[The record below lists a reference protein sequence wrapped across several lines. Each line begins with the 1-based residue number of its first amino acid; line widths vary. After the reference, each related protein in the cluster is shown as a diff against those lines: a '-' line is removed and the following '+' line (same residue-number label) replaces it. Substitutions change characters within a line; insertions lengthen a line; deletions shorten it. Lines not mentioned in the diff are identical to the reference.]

1 MNTKL
6 MRVCFLL
13 AVCLGFLMT
22 SPTQAASLQLVP
34 NWGASGVPT
43 NVSMYAYVPDN
54 LPPNPPILVL
64 LHYWGGGAGGV
75 FAEAQAGGIV
85 AAADQYGFIMV
96 VPERSADCWDS
107 GSTQSLTHDGGGETQ
122 AIAQMVKYAITN
134 YQANS
139 NRVYVAGTSCGA
151 MMTEAM
157 LAVYPDI
164 FKAGVAF
171 AGQAVGGAWTPVTHT
186 AQEWGNIVRNCYPG
200 YTGPRPRVQLWHG
213 TADGI
218 INYTNQ
224 LEAIM
229 QWGNVLGLSINP
241 TVSNTVVIPGITNQW
256 IHQVWKDT
264 NGASRLDAWS
274 EIDGGHGTDANLN
287 ARYVIPFLGLDKAG
301 PVDPGAGG
309 QRGRPHINAA
319 HSTFVGDNGQ
329 PLRGPYTSTEWTG
342 AWSADNIPNMKSLGF
357 NAVHLYAESF
367 DPSYPT
373 NGSTAPGYHVDEVD
387 KIVAAT
393 RDAGLYLVMTIGNG
407 ALNGNHN
414 TAWTTNFWNLYA
426 ARYANE
432 THVLFEIHNEPM
444 AWGPSYLTGTSPA
457 GTLDM
462 EIAAYRAIRAV
473 APNSP
478 VLLFSYAVLGGSGGS
493 DAALTDIHA
502 FNQTIFGNTN
512 AVWTNVVVGFH
523 GYAGAGGTAIAV
535 SNLISA
541 GYPCMMTEF
550 GAGTWGGGNGGLDVE
565 GVANWE
571 RLGVSWLAFAY
582 IPPSGVSDDV
592 TRPDAYINRVVNS
605 GLSWT
610 PDYGSFPTIR
620 SVYGNGG
627 YPWTTPDYNNNTLSA
642 TLRIEA
648 EKFDNGGK
656 GVAYFNANS
665 TNLGGQYRTGETVG
679 IETTSDTGG
688 GYDVGWNAAGDW
700 LEYTMKVTV
709 AGTYN
714 LRLRVAGTGAG
725 SVRVLAYGNNRNQ
738 TTNGVDLTGQW
749 TLPNTGGNQTWQTVT
764 NSVFLGPDQQRL
776 RISVLAGGFNLNWIE
791 LSPASTGPIADGTYK
806 FLNAANA
813 AAMELSTS
821 NTVVTDTPS
830 GANNQQWTLR
840 HIGGGLYQVT
850 PAAGGNSWD
859 SGGGLHLSP
868 WGWGPG
874 GNSCFSMLPTGGG
887 YYRLFST
894 GSGSP
899 LQPSTENPPAVN
911 DGKIYT
917 GAAVQQWA
925 ILAPS
930 APVFPIGLS
939 VTAISATQNSLTWNA
954 VTGATSY
961 SLKRSAVSGGP
972 YTTIASGVTATNY
985 TDTVA
990 AGTPYYYVV
999 STVVG
1004 GVESLNSAEATV
1016 ALPFPWITQDVG
1028 SVGVAGSA
1036 AYTYSNG
1043 VFSVTGSGADI
1054 WGSSDAFRFAYVPIT
1069 GDCTIVARVASEQN
1083 VDGWSKAGVMIR
1095 ESLTDNAANAF
1106 MAVTPGNGVA
1116 WQARSSTGG
1125 GTGNNT
1131 AAGTAP
1137 YWVKLVRSGNAFTGY
1152 VSPDG
1157 TNWTQQGTATF
1168 TMASTAYVGLALT
1181 SHNNSSLCLATFDN
1195 VSLPGWPPPLGPTG
1209 LAATVASASQINLVW
1224 NAFNNATSYN
1234 VKRSATSGGS
1244 YTTIAT
1250 GVMAT
1255 NYLDTGVSV
1264 RAGYYYVVS
1273 AMVGGS
1279 ETPNSAEASLSF
1291 GKLTGTIIGTAGSWN
1306 NSGNTITNVFD
1317 NNLNTYFDAP
1327 DPGNGD
1333 WVGLDF
1339 GVGVTNVITKINYC
1353 PRSGLETRMTNG
1365 VFQGANNPNFT
1376 GAVTLF
1382 TITNSPA
1389 SGVFTSVTITNLT
1402 AFRYVRYLSPN
1413 GSWGNVAELEFYGYP
1428 SAALAT
1434 APAAPGGLAAA
1445 AVSSSQINLSWN
1457 VSAGATNYKV
1467 KRSTTN
1473 GGPYLV
1479 VASGSTATNCNDTGL
1494 AAATTYYYVV
1504 SALNAGAESTNSTQV
1519 SVTTA
1524 MPPPAAPASLTA
1536 TVVSTNQINLMWTA
1550 SSGAT
1555 SYNVKRSATNGG
1567 PYTVASGVTAT
1578 NYPDGGLAGGTM
1590 YYYVVSAVNAGGESA
1605 NSQQAIATTASGTL
1619 GSLVH
1624 RYSFSETN
1632 GASIADSV
1640 GGPIWN
1646 GTLPSGGT
1654 FTNGQLTLA
1663 SASSQYAS
1671 LPTGIVGTLSNFT
1684 IVTWVKLNST
1694 ANWARIFDF
1703 GSDGTTNMFLTP
1715 QNGANGTLRFGITT
1729 NGGGSEQQINCSS
1742 TMSVGVWYQ
1751 VAVTLNGNTGIL
1763 YLNGLPVGTN
1773 TAMTLRPSSLGS
1785 TANNYLG
1792 RSQYPDPYFDGAIDE
1807 FRIYNVGLSAA
1818 AAAQFY
1824 AGGPSQTAT
1833 VTLGN
1838 LNQTYNG
1845 TARSVTVTTTPTN
1858 LTVNLTYNGSANA
1871 PTNAG
1876 SYAVIGTI
1884 SDANYQGS
1892 ATNTLVISKGAGT
1905 VNLGN
1910 LSQTYDGT
1918 AKSASATTTP
1928 TNLTV
1933 NLTYNGSAN
1942 APTNAGSYTVIGT
1955 INDANYQGSATNT
1968 LVISKGAG
1976 TVTLSN
1982 LSQTY
1987 DGAAKSANAT
1997 TTPTN
2002 LTVNITYNGSANAPT
2017 NAGSYTVIGT
2027 INDAN
2032 YQGGATNTLV
2042 ISKAISPQM
2051 SLALVGA
2058 NLTVSWPQTNTGFT
2072 VQYCTNLMLGSWL
2085 NVTSSAPQIVGSNWQ
2100 LALPPASNTPSAFYR
2115 LSK

>member
-1 MNTKL
+1 MKKQL
-6 MRVCFLL
+6 SRVCFLL
-13 AVCLGFLMT
+13 AACLGLFTAL
-22 SPTQAASLQLVP
+22 PAQAASLQLVTNFP
-34 NWGASGVPT
+34 PFVPT
-43 NVSMYAYVPDN
+43 SGAGPVSMYAYVPDN
-54 LPPNPPILVL
+54 LAPNPPILVL
-64 LHYWGGGAGGV
+64 CHYYGATAGDI
-75 FAEAQAGGIV
+75 FAEAVGGGIV
-85 AAADQYGFIMV
+85 AAADQYGFIIV
-96 VPERSADCWDS
+96 VPQARDSTGTNGRCWDYN
-107 GSTQSLTHDGGGETQ
+107 STQSLTHDGGGDTQ
-122 AIAQMVKYAITN
+122 GIAQMVKYAITN

-139 NRVYVAGTSCGA
+139 NRVYVTGTSCGG
-151 MMTEAM
+151 MMTEAL

-164 FKAGVAF
+164 FKAGAEFSGVP
-171 AGQAVGGAWTPVTHT
+171 AGADGWGGDQMSLTTP
-186 AQEWGNIVRNCYPG
+186 EWGNMVSAMYSG
-200 YTGPRPRVQLWHG
+200 YSGRRPRVQLWHG
-213 TADGI
+213 TADTI
-218 INYTNQ
+218 VSYTNQ
-224 LEAIM
+224 LEAIKE
-229 QWGNVLGLSINP
+229 WSNVLGISTNP
-241 TVSNTVVIPGITNQW
+241 TTTTTVIIPNITNQW
-256 IHQVWKDT
+256 THQVWKDT
-264 NGASRLDAWS
+264 NGATLIDAWT
-274 EIDGGHGTDANLN
+274 EINGPHGTDANLD
-287 ARYVIPFLGLDKAG
+287 ARYVIPFLGLDKG
-301 PVDPGAGG
+301 GTTDSGAGG
-309 QRGRPHINAA
+309 QRGRAKLNAA
-319 HSTFVGDNGQ
+319 RTTFVADDGQ
-329 PLRGPYTSTEWTG
+329 LLRGPYTSTEWT
-342 AWSADNIPNMKSLGF
+342 SATSYDEIENMKTLGF
-357 NAVHLYAESF
+357 NAVHLYGESF

-373 NGSTAPGYHVDEVD
+373 NGSTAPGYAAAQIDS
-387 KIVAAT
+387 IVQST
-393 RDAGLYLVMTIGNG
+393 RDAGLYLIITIGNG
-407 ALNGNHN
+407 ANNGDNN
-414 TAWTTNFWNLYA
+414 YQWAVDFWKLYA

-462 EIAAYRAIRAV
+462 EIAAYKTIRTN
-473 APNSP
+473 APNTP
-478 VLLFSYAVLGGSGGS
+478 VLLFTYAVLGGSGGS

-502 FNQTIFGNTN
+502 FNGTVFSNTN
-512 AVWTNVVVGFH
+512 AVWTNEVVGFH
-523 GYAGAGGTAIAV
+523 GYAGAGDTAIAV

-571 RLGVSWLAFAY
+571 RLGVSWLTFAY

-610 PDYGSFPTIR
+610 PDYGYFPAIR
-620 SVYGNGG
+620 SIYGNGG
-627 YPWTTPDYNNNTLSA
+627 YPWTTPDYNNNTLSG

-648 EKFDNGGK
+648 ENFDNGGK

-665 TNLGGQYRTGETVG
+665 TNPGGQYRTNETVG
-679 IETTSDTGG
+679 IEATLDTGG

-700 LEYTMKVTV
+700 LEYTIKVPV

-714 LRLRVAGTGAG
+714 LRLRVAGTSAG

-776 RISVLAGGFNLNWIE
+776 RINVLAGGFNLNWIE
-791 LSPASTGPIADGTYK
+791 LSPASTGVIADGTYK

-813 AAMELSTS
+813 AALELTTS

-840 HIGGGLYQVT
+840 HIGGGSYQVT

-859 SGGGLHLSP
+859 SGGSLQISP
-868 WGWGPG
+868 WGWGAG
-874 GNSCFSMLPTGGG
+874 GSSCFIMLPTGGG

-899 LQPSTENPPAVN
+899 LQPSTDNPPAVN
-911 DGKIYT
+911 DGNIYT

-925 ILAPS
+925 ILSPS

-939 VTAISATQNSLTWNA
+939 VTAISATQNTLAWNA

-961 SLKRSAVSGGP
+961 NVKRSAVSGGP
-972 YTTIASGVTATNY
+972 YTTIASDVNGTNY

-990 AGTPYYYVV
+990 AGTPYYYVA
-999 STVVG
+999 SAVVG
-1004 GVESLNSAEATV
+1004 GVESLNSVEATV

-1106 MAVTPGNGVA
+1106 VAVTPGNGVT
-1116 WQARSSTGG
+1116 WQSRSSTGG
-1125 GTGNNT
+1125 GSGNAATG
-1131 AAGTAP
+1131 GLSAP
-1137 YWVKLVRSGNAFTGY
+1137 YWVKLVRSGNTFTGY

-1157 TNWTQQGTATF
+1157 TNWTQQGSATF

-1181 SHNNSSLCLATFDN
+1181 SHNNSSLCVATFDN

-1209 LAATVASASQINLVW
+1209 LAATAASASQINLVW

-1279 ETPNSAEASLSF
+1279 ETPNSAEAAVSF

-1306 NSGNTITNVFD
+1306 NSGNTISNVFD

-1339 GVGVTNVITKINYC
+1339 GMGVTNVITKINYC

-1402 AFRYVRYLSPN
+1402 AFRCVRYLSPN

-1428 SAALAT
+1428 AATSAT
-1434 APAAPGGLAAA
+1434 APAAPGGFAAA

-1457 VSAGATNYKV
+1457 ASAGATNYKV

-1479 VASGSTATNCNDTGL
+1479 VASGSTATNFNDTGL

-1504 SALNAGAESTNSTQV
+1504 SALNAGAESTNSAPA
-1519 SVTTA
+1519 SATTLMA
-1524 MPPPAAPASLTA
+1524 VPAAPAGLTA
-1536 TVVSTNQINLMWTA
+1536 TTVSTNQINLIWNAVTNA
-1550 SSGAT
+1550 A
-1555 SYNVKRSATNGG
+1555 SYNVKRSTTNGG
-1567 PYTVASGVTAT
+1567 TYTVIATNVTAT
-1578 NYPDGGLAGGTM
+1578 NYNDTGLAAATT
-1590 YYYVVSAVNAGGESA
+1590 YYYVVSGVNAGGEGA
-1605 NSQQAIATTASGTL
+1605 NSSQATA
-1619 GSLVH
+1619 
-1624 RYSFSETN
+1624 
-1632 GASIADSV
+1632 A
-1640 GGPIWN
+1640 
-1646 GTLPSGGT
+1646 
-1654 FTNGQLTLA
+1654 
-1663 SASSQYAS
+1663 
-1671 LPTGIVGTLSNFT
+1671 TLSPFVYSWGSPVSFAGLNAGQILTNFP
-1684 IVTWVKLNST
+1684 
-1694 ANWARIFDF
+1694 
-1703 GSDGTTNMFLTP
+1703 GTKVVAAMFA
-1715 QNGANGTLRFGITT
+1715 QNG
-1729 NGGGSEQQINCSS
+1729 GSSI
-1742 TMSVGVWYQ
+1742 
-1751 VAVTLNGNTGIL
+1751 
-1763 YLNGLPVGTN
+1763 
-1773 TAMTLRPSSLGS
+1773 
-1785 TANNYLG
+1785 
-1792 RSQYPDPYFDGAIDE
+1792 
-1807 FRIYNVGLSAA
+1807 
-1818 AAAQFY
+1818 
-1824 AGGPSQTAT
+1824 T
-1833 VTLGN
+1833 VTLGGSSIVFAPANTSWAGLAGGNGYTTGASTNSTGNANFDSCLNAFYYDTGPHIITLSN
-1838 LNQTYNG
+1838 LVVGWQYSVQLFALDDRSLSPAGSARTVNWQNPADTTNVSATYSMADNKYIVMTFQASNTVQEIQENLLNSG
-1845 TARSVTVTTTPTN
+1845 FGNFNCLVLRAVMMPGTVT
-1858 LTVNLTYNGSANA
+1858 
-1871 PTNAG
+1871 
-1876 SYAVIGTI
+1876 
-1884 SDANYQGS
+1884 
-1892 ATNTLVISKGAGT
+1892 
-1905 VNLGN
+1905 LGN

-1928 TNLTV
+1928 SGLTV
-1933 NLTYNGSAN
+1933 NITYSGSAN
-1942 APTNAGSYTVIGT
+1942 APTNAGSYTVIAT
-1955 INDANYQGSATNT
+1955 INDAHYQGSATNT
-1968 LVISKGAG
+1968 LVISQGAG
-1976 TVTLSN
+1976 TVTLDS

-1987 DGAAKSANAT
+1987 DGMAKSVTAT

-2017 NAGSYTVIGT
+2017 NAGSYTVIGM
-2027 INDAN
+2027 INDTN
-2032 YQGGATNTLV
+2032 YQGSATNTLV
-2042 ISKAISPQM
+2042 ISNAIRPQM
-2051 SLALVGA
+2051 RLALVGT

-2072 VQYCTNLMLGSWL
+2072 VQFCTNLMLGDWL
-2085 NVTSSAPQIVGSNWQ
+2085 NVTLPAPQITNGQWQ
-2100 LALPPASNTPSAFYR
+2100 ITLTPSAGMNTVFYR
-2115 LSK
+2115 LAK